1 VQKSS
6 HFLEGRHALR
16 ARPEQSNRDG
26 DLDLGIIVARPHR
39 CAHFVVLEEELI
51 TEQVKIQRR
60 EKEILPNDARCC
72 LLPEGLYATSKT
84 IGFFPL
90 KLHSPI
96 GN

>member
-1 VQKSS
+1 
-6 HFLEGRHALR
+6 
-16 ARPEQSNRDG
+16 
-26 DLDLGIIVARPHR
+26 
-39 CAHFVVLEEELI
+39 VVLEEELI

-60 EKEILPNDARCC
+60 EKQILPNDARCS